1 LIVKI
6 CVTAAGPDPDAA
18 IDPKF
23 GRCPYFVIV
32 DSETM
37 EHEAVQN
44 LSMDASSGAGIQ
56 AAQTVS
62 GKGAGVVITGH
73 LGPNAVQTLTAA
85 GIKMMTG
92 ASGTVRDA
100 AQQYMNGELSEAG
113 GA

>member
-1 LIVKI
+1 MKI
-6 CVTAAGPDPDAA
+6 CVTAAGPDLDSA

-32 DSETM
+32 DPETM
-37 EHEAVQN
+37 EYEAVQN
-44 LSMDASSGAGIQ
+44 SGMNASSGAGIR

-62 GKGAGVVITGH
+62 GKGADVVITGQ
-73 LGPNAVQTLTAA
+73 LGPSAVQTLTAA

-100 AQQYMNGELSEAG
+100 AQQYRSGELSEAG
-113 GA
+113 MA